1 MLRIVQNDPT
11 LKILIS
17 GPALSGWSE
26 VGSFMSSVSADFAR
40 LLHFDGTG
48 GLEVDA
54 AFAAF
59 CDDHG
64 FAMSG
69 NTDVFKG
76 LRRN

>member
-11 LKILIS
+11 LKILKI
-17 GPALSGWSE
+17 GDPALSGWSE

-54 AFAAF
+54 AFA
-59 CDDHG
+59 
-64 FAMSG
+64 
-69 NTDVFKG
+69 VF
-76 LRRN
+76 L